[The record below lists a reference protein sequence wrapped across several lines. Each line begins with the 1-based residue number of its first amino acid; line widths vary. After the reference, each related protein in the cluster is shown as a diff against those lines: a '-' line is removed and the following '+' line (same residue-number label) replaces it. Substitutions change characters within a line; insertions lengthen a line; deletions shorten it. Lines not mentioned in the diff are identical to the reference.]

1 MMCVVLIV
9 HWHLMQG
16 WNIAGRCGQRRQML
30 SFQGVRGVPMDSATA
45 TRVWS
50 DSEGDVKNPP
60 ASMKAGQDC
69 QDFFKKSENGCGQES
84 SGGEWKEVASI
95 DGEPNVS

>member
-1 MMCVVLIV
+1 MANVDKCFLFKVCE
-9 HWHLMQG
+9 G
-16 WNIAGRCGQRRQML
+16 WIARLRR
-30 SFQGVRGVPMDSATA
+30 
-45 TRVWS
+45 S
-50 DSEGDVKNPP
+50 DSESDVKNPP